1 MPEGQPPVDGGLAA
15 GAAVGHIG
23 VQHPLADQGIDQ
35 AGFADPNATEDGNPE
50 VALVQTLE
58 LAIEQRQLTSQAT
71 LLSWSECEL
80 GPPTF
85 E

>member
-1 MPEGQPPVDGGLAA
+1 M
-15 GAAVGHIG
+15 GHIG
-23 VQHPLADQGIDQ
+23 LQQPLTDQGIDQ
-35 AGFADPNATEDGNPE
+35 ARLSDPNATEDGNPE